1 MDIPLFIQDALLAGS
16 LLALLAGTLGPF
28 VVAGRQSVA
37 SDMLAHLALAGVGL
51 GVVAGF
57 LPEYGALA
65 VLLAGSVL
73 LWALLRYGRIAPDAL
88 AMFFLTGGLAVA
100 LVFFHMARNN
110 TVSFESFLFG
120 SILTLTTSDLV
131 AMAIVTVLAIGFTLV
146 SWHRLLG
153 VVQIPEY
160 VEPYS
165 ARPALYHLAFL
176 LVLAL
181 VVWVGLT
188 TVGGLLVGALL
199 VIPVLIVRAYV
210 TTFTRLVVGCVL
222 VSWASV
228 LAGIGISLIIDVPT
242 SSAIVLSLIALFFV
256 SSGLRQLV
264 RTR

>member
-1 MDIPLFIQDALLAGS
+1 MDIPLFIQDALIAGT
-16 LLALLAGTLGPF
+16 LLALLAGILGPF

-37 SDMLAHLALAGVGL
+37 SDMLAHLALAGVGV

-57 LPEYGALA
+57 LPEYGALL

-100 LVFFHMARNN
+100 LVFFHMARNS

-120 SILTLTTSDLV
+120 SILTLTTHDLWV
-131 AMAIVTVLAIGFTLV
+131 MTIVTVTAAGFTLL

-160 VEPYS
+160 IEPYS
-165 ARPALYHLAFL
+165 KRPALYHLAFM

-199 VIPVLIVRAYV
+199 VIPVLIVRPYV
-210 TTFTRLVVGCVL
+210 QRFTRLTIGCVL
-222 VSWASV
+222 VSWAAV
-228 LAGIGISLIIDVPT
+228 IAGIVSSLLVDVPT

-256 SSGLRQLV
+256 SSALHRFVRQ
-264 RTR
+264 

>member
-1 MDIPLFIQDALLAGS
+1 MDIPLFIQNAFVAGS
-16 LLALLAGTLGPF
+16 LLALLAGMLGPF

-37 SDMLAHLALAGVGL
+37 SDMLAHLALAGVGI

-57 LPEYGALA
+57 LPEYGALG
-65 VLLAGSVL
+65 VLLIGSVL

-100 LVFFHMARNN
+100 LVFFHLARNS

-131 AMAIVTVLAIGFTLV
+131 AMGLVTFLAIGFTLF

-165 ARPALYHLAFL
+165 KRPALYHLAFL

-199 VIPVLIVRAYV
+199 VIPVLIVRPYASN
-210 TTFTRLVVGCVL
+210 FAHLALGCVL
-222 VSWASV
+222 TSWMAVITGLIVS
-228 LAGIGISLIIDVPT
+228 LLIDVPT
-242 SSAIVLSLIALFFV
+242 SSAIVLSLIAFFFV
-256 SSGLRQLV
+256 TTAAHRLLHR
-264 RTR
+264 